1 MKTQTLKLL
10 EENIE
15 TLKDINTEKIQPIGL
30 QQPYKEGICQTRQHG
45 VKRFEQQEKQTNTGR
60 EITCQLLVGKSIY
73 KQRKILSSKPH
84 RENTG
89 K

>member
-30 QQPYKEGICQTRQHG
+30 QQPYKEGICQMRLHRA
-45 VKRFEQQEKQTNTGR
+45 KRFEQQEKQTNRVR
-60 EITCQLLVGKSIY
+60 EIICQWGKVFKTKKNFII
-73 KQRKILSSKPH
+73 KTTQRKY
-84 RENTG
+84 R
-89 K
+89 